1 MGLWVCGIYMYSS
14 HTFQTTKATF
24 LIPIHSFYKRRWMHI
39 MFSTCLGLWD
49 VVWKIYF
56 TKNFWS
62 EFKVWYVY
70 IFFLVTLQSKFS
82 VGFHLE
88 LIKVCWTC
96 FLYEFKSSNLLLFF
110 FFLTSDMDIIFLN
123 GLRFK
128 KVLGQE
134 KKLRSNF
141 FLKETSLDMYQALQD
156 HFKGIVMVSST
167 KIYIWVKAWRHV
179 KVDKRDNLW
188 NFSFK
193 MI

>member
-1 MGLWVCGIYMYSS
+1 MYSS

-56 TKNFWS
+56 TKNFLS
-62 EFKVWYVY
+62 EFKVWYLY
-70 IFFLVTLQSKFS
+70 ILFLVILQSKFS

-88 LIKVCWTC
+88 LIKVRWTC

-123 GLRFK
+123 GLGFK

-141 FLKETSLDMYQALQD
+141 FKKKHLWTCIKHCKTISRGLSWYPQARYI
-156 HFKGIVMVSST
+156 HMGKGM
-167 KIYIWVKAWRHV
+167 KAC
-179 KVDKRDNLW
+179 
-188 NFSFK
+188 
-193 MI
+193 